1 MSRKIRAAVFLLL
14 AVGIWVF
21 IFSNS
26 AQGSAESNAV
36 SGRVAEFLRPLLNPN
51 GWIEEELY
59 LKLVRKLAH
68 FVEFGALGV
77 CLSGAAVN
85 LGVGWPWPFGIS
97 VLTACADET
106 LQSFT
111 GRTNSL
117 KDVLIDS
124 AGAACGVLF
133 VYILCR
139 ILKRYRERRTWVNSD
154 L

>member
-1 MSRKIRAAVFLLL
+1 MARKIRAAVFFLL
-14 AVGIWVF
+14 AVGIWIF

-26 AQGSAESNAV
+26 AQSGPESNAL

-68 FVEFGALGV
+68 FAEFGALGV

-85 LGVGWPWPFGIS
+85 LDFRWLWPLGLS

-111 GRTNSL
+111 GRTESI
-117 KDVLIDS
+117 KDVILDS

>member
-1 MSRKIRAAVFLLL
+1 MARKIRTAVFLLL
-14 AVGIWVF
+14 AVGIWIF
-21 IFSNS
+21 IFSSSSQN
-26 AQGSAESNAV
+26 GAESNAI

-77 CLSGAAVN
+77 CLSGAAAN
-85 LGVGWPWPFGIS
+85 LSLRWFWPFGLC

-117 KDVLIDS
+117 KDVCIDS

-139 ILKRYRERRTWVNSD
+139 IIKRYRERRTWQN
-154 L
+154 

>member
-1 MSRKIRAAVFLLL
+1 MSRKIRAAVFFLL
-14 AVGIWVF
+14 AIGIWIF

-26 AQGSAESNAV
+26 AQNGAESNAI

-51 GWIEEELY
+51 GWIEEALY
-59 LKLVRKLAH
+59 LRLVRKLAH

-77 CLSGAAVN
+77 CLSGAAAN
-85 LGVGWPWPFGIS
+85 LDIKWPYPMGLAA
-97 VLTACADET
+97 LTACADET

-111 GRTNSL
+111 GRTNCL

-139 ILKRYRERRTWVNSD
+139 ILKRYGERRT
-154 L
+154 

>member
-1 MSRKIRAAVFLLL
+1 MGRKIRAAVFMLL
-14 AVGIWVF
+14 AVGIWIF
-21 IFSNS
+21 IFANS
-26 AQGSAESNAV
+26 AQNSEQTHLI

-59 LKLVRKLAH
+59 LRLVRKIAH
-68 FVEFGALGV
+68 FVEFGALAV

-85 LGVGWPWPFGIS
+85 MDIRWFWPMGLS
-97 VLTACADET
+97 ALTACADEF

-111 GRTNSL
+111 GRTNTV
-117 KDVLIDS
+117 KDVLIDC

-139 ILKRYRERRTWVNSD
+139 ILRKYRERRTWQN
-154 L
+154 

>member
-1 MSRKIRAAVFLLL
+1 MARKIRAAVFFLL
-14 AVGIWVF
+14 AVGIWIF

-26 AQGSAESNAV
+26 AQGAEETHLI

-51 GWIEEELY
+51 GWIEEQLY
-59 LKLVRKLAH
+59 LKLVRKIAH

-77 CLSGAAVN
+77 CLSGTAVN
-85 LGVGWPWPFGIS
+85 LYLAWLWPFGLS
-97 VLTACADET
+97 ALTACADET

-111 GRTNSL
+111 GRTDSL
-117 KDVLIDS
+117 KDVLLDS

-139 ILKRYRERRTWVNSD
+139 IIKRYKERRTWAN
-154 L
+154 

>member
-1 MSRKIRAAVFLLL
+1 MARKVRAAVFLLL
-14 AVGIWVF
+14 AVGIWIF

-26 AQGSAESNAV
+26 VKNGAESNAI

-51 GWIEEELY
+51 GWIEEAAY
-59 LKLVRKLAH
+59 LRLVRKIAH

-85 LGVGWPWPFGIS
+85 LDLVCLWPLGLS

-106 LQSFT
+106 LQAFT
-111 GRTNSL
+111 GRTNSI
-117 KDVLIDS
+117 KDVVLDS
-124 AGAACGVLF
+124 TGAACGVLF

-139 ILKRYRERRTWVNSD
+139 IMKRYRERRTWAN
-154 L
+154 